1 MTGTEVSYRR
11 ITENIAGKL
20 DLLEAYLF
28 YCLALCS
35 DCYTMVSNI
44 KQETLTGFYGI
55 KKEDQIREWLHKFDN
70 LNLVQINKQLIK
82 GKYGSFDRC
91 NYTLNTEHY
100 VLISN
105 KLYNEPISRQLKG
118 FLVLLKCKC
127 LNGTNICKYTQSTL
141 AKELNISES
150 SISRY
155 LKQAEDKGYIR
166 RDNKGIHLKN
176 KKMFIIT
183 SESTFAFIKNV
194 YPNILTDE
202 DIAERKIHSYNE

>member
-1 MTGTEVSYRR
+1 MTGTEDLSYRK

-35 DCYTMVSNI
+35 DCYTMVSNV
-44 KQETLTGFYGI
+44 KQEPLTEFYGI
-55 KKEDQIREWLHKFDN
+55 KKEEQVRQWLHKFED
-70 LNLVQINKQLIK
+70 LNLIQIDKHPIK
-82 GKYGSFDRC
+82 GKYGSF
-91 NYTLNTEHY
+91 EHY

-127 LNGTNICKYTQSTL
+127 LNGTNTCQYTQSEL
-141 AKELNISES
+141 AKELNISPS
-150 SISRY
+150 SVSRY
-155 LKQAEDKGYIR
+155 LKQAEEKGYIKK
-166 RDNKGIHLKN
+166 DDKGIHLKDR
-176 KKMFIIT
+176 KMFIIT
-183 SESTFAFIKNV
+183 SESTFALVKNI

-202 DIAERKIHSYNE
+202 DIAERKIHNYNE